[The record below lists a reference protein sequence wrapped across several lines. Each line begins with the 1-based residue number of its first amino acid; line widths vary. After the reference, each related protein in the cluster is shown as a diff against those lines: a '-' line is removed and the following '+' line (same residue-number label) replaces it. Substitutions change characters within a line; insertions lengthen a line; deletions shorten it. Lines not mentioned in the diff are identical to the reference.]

1 MREEIRTRGRLFRG
15 VVGKKALLMYR
26 YPINTLASIVTIY
39 VFFLLTLFGGRAIGG
54 GAFDD
59 SLASIVV
66 GFFLVTA
73 SISAYNSL
81 ANSFAAEASWGTLEQ
96 LYMCRSGFGLVAVFV
111 AVAEVLVAV
120 VTAFSLLVAML
131 LTTGIQLRLN
141 LLSTLVTLVLSVSS
155 VIGVGFVF
163 GGAAVV
169 YKRIGNVFNIVQ
181 FGFVG
186 LIAAP
191 VETYPVLKL
200 LPLAQGSYLLRRIM
214 TEDAHLWTFA
224 QSEVAILV
232 VTGVGYALLGYLVML
247 RFVRLARS
255 RGVMGHY

>member
-1 MREEIRTRGRLFRG
+1 MREEIQTRGRLFRG
-15 VVGKKALLMYR
+15 VIAKKALLMYR

-39 VFFLLTLFGGRAIGG
+39 VFFLLTLFGGRAVGG

-81 ANSFAAEASWGTLEQ
+81 ANAFAAEASWGTLEQ
-96 LYMCRSGFGLVAVFV
+96 LYMCRSGFGLVAVFI
-111 AVAEVLVAV
+111 AVAEVLISVL
-120 VTAFSLLVAML
+120 TAFSVLVAML
-131 LTTGIQLRLN
+131 LTTDIQLQFN
-141 LLSTLVTLVLSVSS
+141 LVSILVTLVLSVSS

-169 YKRIGNVFNIVQ
+169 YKRIGNVFNIIQ
-181 FGFVG
+181 FGFIG

-191 VETYPVLKL
+191 VESYPALKL
-200 LPLAQGSYLLRRIM
+200 LPLTQGSYLLRRIM

-224 QSEVAILV
+224 PSEVVVLV
-232 VTGVGYALLGYLVML
+232 ATGVGYALLGYLVML
-247 RFVRLARS
+247 RFVRIARN